1 LMADIFDEVSEEL
14 KQDQLKQIWNKYSKY
29 IISVAFILFISVLG
43 YFFYD
48 KWRLEKIEVSS
59 SQFFSGIEKL
69 EKKEF
74 LSSIEIFSKNVD
86 QAHQGYKTLSLFGI
100 AEANFK
106 IGKVD
111 EMILNYK
118 SIYENQNI
126 DVYYRDL
133 ARLLSVM
140 KDNVSS
146 FEIQKK
152 ILDPILNSPSKLQ
165 LLAAELEIMLLIR
178 FNKIDEA
185 KLSISK
191 LLKRTDITFEQKNR
205 LDLIDKVYNSN
216 AK

>member
-1 LMADIFDEVSEEL
+1 MADIFDEVSEEL
-14 KQDQLKQIWNKYSKY
+14 KQDQLQQIWNKYSKY

-48 KWRLEKIEVSS
+48 KWKLEKIEVSS
-59 SQFFSGIEKL
+59 LQFFSGIEKL

-74 LSSIEIFSKNVD
+74 LSSIEIFSKNLD

>member
-1 LMADIFDEVSEEL
+1 MADIFDEVSEEL
-14 KQDQLKQIWNKYSKY
+14 KQDQLKQIWNNYSKY
-29 IISVAFILFISVLG
+29 IISVAFILFISALG

-48 KWRLEKIEVSS
+48 KWKLEKIEVSS

-86 QAHQGYKTLSLFGI
+86 QPHQGYKILSLFAI

-126 DVYYRDL
+126 DIYYRDL

-205 LDLIDKVYNSN
+205 LDLINKVYNSN
-216 AK
+216 AN

>member
-1 LMADIFDEVSEEL
+1 MADIFDEVSEEL

-59 SQFFSGIEKL
+59 SQFFSAIEKL
-69 EKKEF
+69 ENKEF

>member
-1 LMADIFDEVSEEL
+1 MADIFDEVSEEL
-14 KQDQLKQIWNKYSKY
+14 KQDQLKQIWNNYSKY
-29 IISVAFILFISVLG
+29 IISVAFILFTSVLG

-48 KWRLEKIEVSS
+48 KWKLEKIEISS

-106 IGKVD
+106 IGKVN

-152 ILDPILNSPSKLQ
+152 ILEPILNSPSKLQ